1 MQATRNLPA
10 DYRPGFN
17 FDVKN
22 DLRLAL
28 ALNAAAIGVF
38 VLVYPGVRWTATR
51 LRPDTLAIAEITQG
65 DGLLLALGIVLT
77 VIVHELLHGAFFW
90 LFTKTPPVFGIK
102 LWYAYASAPGWYLA
116 AVPFA
121 VTGLAPLV
129 GITALGAA
137 CLLVIPDTF
146 VSETVLLI
154 SLNAAGS
161 AGDLYVVARL
171 LRQPKGVLI
180 EDQGESIRFYLP
192 GQKSGGV

>member
-1 MQATRNLPA
+1 MRATRNLPA
-10 DYRPGFN
+10 NYQPGFS
-17 FDVKN
+17 FDLKN

-38 VLVYPGVRWTATR
+38 VLVYPGVRWIASR
-51 LRPDTLAIAEITQG
+51 LHPDSPDMAEIAQG

-77 VIVHELLHGAFFW
+77 VIVHEMLHGAFFW

-102 LWYAYASAPGWYLA
+102 LWYAFASAPGWYLA
-116 AVPFA
+116 AVPFL

-129 GITALGAA
+129 GITALGTA
-137 CLLVIPDTF
+137 CLLIIPDTLI
-146 VSETVLLI
+146 SEAVLLI

-171 LRQPKGVLI
+171 LRQPKGVLV

-192 GQKSGGV
+192 GL